1 MFFPFPN
8 LFAPL
13 PQIGRQN
20 AWVVQVHCTIC
31 LLGKCMQGTMEKHNA
46 RVYVQSTEA
55 RRESHCC
62 EQFERRADL
71 PEEEVDVLFLQHY
84 ELRHAFTQG
93 IVFVIVMLW

>member
-1 MFFPFPN
+1 MGK
-8 LFAPL
+8 L
-13 PQIGRQN
+13 N
-20 AWVVQVHCTIC
+20 AWMVQVHCTIC

-46 RVYVQSTEA
+46 RMYVQSTEA

-71 PEEEVDVLFLQHY
+71 PEEEVDVLFLQQY
-84 ELRHAFTQG
+84 ELRHTFTQG